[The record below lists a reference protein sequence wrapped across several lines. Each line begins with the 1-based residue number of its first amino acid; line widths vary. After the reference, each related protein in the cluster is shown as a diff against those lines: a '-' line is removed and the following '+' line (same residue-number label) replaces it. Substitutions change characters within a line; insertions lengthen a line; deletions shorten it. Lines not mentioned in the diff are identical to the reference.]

1 MKQLDVEKIR
11 EAKLKI
17 EKEAFEQ
24 QEEVKRIKGE
34 LKKYK

>member
-1 MKQLDVEKIR
+1 VEKIR

-17 EKEAFEQ
+17 EREALEQ